1 MFEQEFSE
9 KENNKSQFVHGGT
22 FDFSNKTK
30 EIENTNYG
38 KVYNMNN
45 TDNLNLNLNNMNN
58 NINKNNPMNE
68 EYTNIKKVHLYGDK
82 YGDKYNKREI
92 NEDFNNKIIKS
103 PSHNKFSNINNNYNN
118 NINNFQQNL
127 ITSNEFSNTT
137 LYIGNLFILNHK

>member
-1 MFEQEFSE
+1 VEL
-9 KENNKSQFVHGGT
+9 VT
-22 FDFSNKTK
+22 F
-30 EIENTNYG
+30 
-38 KVYNMNN
+38 
-45 TDNLNLNLNNMNN
+45 L
-58 NINKNNPMNE
+58 
-68 EYTNIKKVHLYGDK
+68 IKQKKLK
-82 YGDKYNKREI
+82 ILNKREI